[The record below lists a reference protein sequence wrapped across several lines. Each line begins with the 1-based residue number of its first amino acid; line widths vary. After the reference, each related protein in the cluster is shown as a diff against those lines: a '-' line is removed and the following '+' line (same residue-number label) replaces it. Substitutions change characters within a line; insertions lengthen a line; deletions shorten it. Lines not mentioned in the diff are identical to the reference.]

1 MPTARAQL
9 VAAAFELFETEG
21 YDATTVDDIAARAGV
36 GRTTFFRA
44 FKSKNE
50 VVFPDHSRLLAGM
63 QERLGSGGGPHAR
76 ALDAALFVL
85 RQFLAEGDLAVH
97 RYRLTSTVPALR
109 DRELAMMSRYQR
121 VLGRFFLAEVT
132 GDALTAELLAS
143 AWVTVHNHV
152 LRQWMRGRTAT
163 PEHDLAVG
171 LDAALSGL
179 SRPAHEES
187 SIVVFSSNRPFA
199 ALLPGLQRLLGEP
212 LAVGESVGP
221 DSSRPS
227 GKRAGQRR

>member
-21 YDATTVDDIAARAGV
+21 YDATTVDSIAARAGV

-44 FKSKNE
+44 FKSKDE
-50 VVFPDHSRLLAGM
+50 VVFPDHTRLLAGM
-63 QERLGSGGGPHAR
+63 QERLESGVGDPQAR
-76 ALDAALFVL
+76 ALDAALFVI

-132 GDALTAELLAS
+132 GEALAAELLAS

-152 LRQWMRGRTAT
+152 LRDWMRGRTST
-163 PEHDLAVG
+163 PEKDLTVG
-171 LDAALSGL
+171 LDEALTAL
-179 SRPAHEES
+179 SRPAHEEQ
-187 SIVVFSSNRPFA
+187 SIVVFRTSRP
-199 ALLPGLQRLLGEP
+199 LDVVLPGLQTLLGEP
-212 LAVGESVGP
+212 VGP
-221 DSSRPS
+221 RKVP
-227 GKRAGQRR
+227 RRR